1 MAAFARSDILRIVFV
16 QQPLCTEGRA
26 ACAASPRRHLQC
38 PALRPS
44 EADVVVMLKWIWGV
58 SDPKIKK
65 KKGGGREI
73 SQPAAESLPID
84 QLQEVSAQLSTA

>member
-26 ACAASPRRHLQC
+26 SCAASPRRHLQC

-58 SDPKIKK
+58 SDPKK